1 MRRGLFEALEQI
13 LLQKPELLSDEAI
26 TTTYSDLVGKCIIA
40 ALQVKRGVLPER
52 DMSMAIYGRDVP
64 PATFHKLVTRSQ
76 RALEALMFEL
86 TPKTAEGTMQS
97 MWTSILHLYTTGI
110 TAYYGNK
117 FYLAH
122 ERLSTVMSAVRDPY
136 MMPLAV
142 SSGLTLMFLE
152 IRMGRHD
159 KALKAIA
166 ATQKTMDTLT
176 ETWYW
181 MAMYVELLAL
191 GSRRY
196 KDQSSR
202 YREVHSILEDTRLH
216 GLKTIAPQA
225 QMIAALCAYM
235 VYVPLS
241 EPRKVL
247 QWVEIYRKAVQRLG
261 PNVEQYRS
269 AQMHMYLQAY
279 QKLRDDKGSI
289 PVLRQLIEQERSKSN
304 AANNNIL
311 TQHLTWLGR
320 SLLAV
325 GRYAEAVEALDQINP
340 QSLKHVEWYVR
351 PTILVQRE
359 LATGMLRDIST
370 PFDRRVI
377 RAATVKNVSAVRASQ
392 QLRFRIGALCAML
405 IHCRLRG
412 SVGTYTADM
421 IAEKLQQLLKNHD
434 EVKACART
442 AAFIRLV
449 GSYEFHEDRASTTR
463 QQRNNVKRLMNV
475 FTEHPTRSLHEFV
488 RYENILAHIYG
499 R

>member
-1 MRRGLFEALEQI
+1 
-13 LLQKPELLSDEAI
+13 
-26 TTTYSDLVGKCIIA
+26 
-40 ALQVKRGVLPER
+40 
-52 DMSMAIYGRDVP
+52 
-64 PATFHKLVTRSQ
+64 
-76 RALEALMFEL
+76 
-86 TPKTAEGTMQS
+86 
-97 MWTSILHLYTTGI
+97 
-110 TAYYGNK
+110 
-117 FYLAH
+117 
-122 ERLSTVMSAVRDPY
+122 
-136 MMPLAV
+136 
-142 SSGLTLMFLE
+142 
-152 IRMGRHD
+152 
-159 KALKAIA
+159 
-166 ATQKTMDTLT
+166 
-176 ETWYW
+176 
-181 MAMYVELLAL
+181 
-191 GSRRY
+191 
-196 KDQSSR
+196 
-202 YREVHSILEDTRLH
+202 
-216 GLKTIAPQA
+216 
-225 QMIAALCAYM
+225 
-235 VYVPLS
+235 
-241 EPRKVL
+241 
-247 QWVEIYRKAVQRLG
+247 
-261 PNVEQYRS
+261 
-269 AQMHMYLQAY
+269 MYLQAY

-304 AANNNIL
+304 AANNNNL

-392 QLRFRIGALCAML
+392 HLRFRIGALCAML

-449 GSYEFHEDRASTTR
+449 GLYEFHEDRASTTR

>member
-1 MRRGLFEALEQI
+1 
-13 LLQKPELLSDEAI
+13 
-26 TTTYSDLVGKCIIA
+26 
-40 ALQVKRGVLPER
+40 
-52 DMSMAIYGRDVP
+52 
-64 PATFHKLVTRSQ
+64 
-76 RALEALMFEL
+76 
-86 TPKTAEGTMQS
+86 
-97 MWTSILHLYTTGI
+97 
-110 TAYYGNK
+110 
-117 FYLAH
+117 
-122 ERLSTVMSAVRDPY
+122 
-136 MMPLAV
+136 
-142 SSGLTLMFLE
+142 
-152 IRMGRHD
+152 
-159 KALKAIA
+159 
-166 ATQKTMDTLT
+166 
-176 ETWYW
+176 
-181 MAMYVELLAL
+181 
-191 GSRRY
+191 
-196 KDQSSR
+196 
-202 YREVHSILEDTRLH
+202 
-216 GLKTIAPQA
+216 
-225 QMIAALCAYM
+225 MIAALCAYM

-392 QLRFRIGALCAML
+392 HLRFRIGALCAML

-449 GSYEFHEDRASTTR
+449 GLYEFHEDRASTTR

-488 RYENILAHIYG
+488 RYENILAHSYG

>member
-136 MMPLAV
+136 MLPLAV

-181 MAMYVELLAL
+181 MALYVELLAY

-216 GLKTIAPQA
+216 GLKTMAPQA

-247 QWVEIYRKAVQRLG
+247 QWVDIYRKAVQRLG

-279 QKLRDDKGSI
+279 QKLRDDNGSI

-304 AANNNIL
+304 AANNGIL
-311 TQHLTWLGR
+311 AQHLTWLGR

-325 GRYAEAVEALDQINP
+325 GRYSEAVEALDQINP

-351 PTILVQRE
+351 PTVLVQRE
-359 LATGMLRDIST
+359 LANGMLRDIST
-370 PFDRRVI
+370 PCDRRVV
-377 RAATVKNVSAVRASQ
+377 RAATVKNVSAVRVSQ
-392 QLRFRIGALCAML
+392 HLRFRIGALCAML

-412 SVGTYTADM
+412 SVGTYTADI

-449 GSYEFHEDRASTTR
+449 GSYEFHEDRASTTQ

-488 RYENILAHIYG
+488 RYEKILAHIYG